1 MPELGDEF
9 ALIYWI
15 LVELSIL
22 LSVHARL
29 DDFNA
34 VFQLQANSFLRCIDR
49 NSIFSESSEPSVWV
63 ISWCV
68 QEEIRAR

>member
-9 ALIYWI
+9 AFIYWI

-34 VFQLQANSFLRCIDR
+34 VFQLQAN
-49 NSIFSESSEPSVWV
+49 
-63 ISWCV
+63 
-68 QEEIRAR
+68 